1 MKKILFGLIAL
12 GALTACEED
21 YSKYAAPQ
29 AYGPESAVNIQM
41 EITPTNY
48 NIDMNTDENK
58 DVALFNYTTPN
69 TEIESITANV
79 ILFGDT
85 IPGYGKDGKIYVAAN
100 DVDRLVG
107 ILFGVHNATPRP
119 SHVKADVVAHVADGD
134 GAFFEQTSTVQVT
147 QASIPEYA
155 GGYTLNVNK
164 AETDAGAF
172 TKVSDGVYTIVVT
185 TEKANSSILF
195 YAVNGDTKSPVGTY
209 VEDSNDAD
217 GPLAANANAKT
228 INIEKA
234 GDWLITLDINNGTYK
249 IEENVAFT
257 DIFMTGNELGWGG
270 TWLPLTIVNSNWD
283 DTGATKGIFWIIRY
297 FQANE
302 QFKFSPK
309 AAWEGDF
316 GGNQMQVTD
325 NANAGYV
332 DDGTNCKVANAGW
345 YQLTVRPKEKTLVI
359 EQPKVYL
366 CGDIVAGG
374 WGAAIPDEANRF
386 TTPTVADGEFVSPA
400 FTNNGNV
407 RMFTL
412 IEGVDWW
419 RSEYNIFGTNIV
431 IRTEGDQEG
440 VWQEAGKHAYLNFTT
455 MTGRFE

>member
-1 MKKILFGLIAL
+1 M
-12 GALTACEED
+12 
-21 YSKYAAPQ
+21 
-29 AYGPESAVNIQM
+29 
-41 EITPTNY
+41 
-48 NIDMNTDENK
+48 
-58 DVALFNYTTPN
+58 
-69 TEIESITANV
+69 
-79 ILFGDT
+79 
-85 IPGYGKDGKIYVAAN
+85 
-100 DVDRLVG
+100 
-107 ILFGVHNATPRP
+107 
-119 SHVKADVVAHVADGD
+119 
-134 GAFFEQTSTVQVT
+134 
-147 QASIPEYA
+147 
-155 GGYTLNVNK
+155 
-164 AETDAGAF
+164 
-172 TKVSDGVYTIVVT
+172 
-185 TEKANSSILF
+185 
-195 YAVNGDTKSPVGTY
+195 GTY

-234 GDWLITLDINNGTYK
+234 GDWLITLNVNEGTYK

-270 TWLPLTIVNSNWD
+270 TWLPLNIVNSNWD

>member
-107 ILFGVHNATPRP
+107 ILFRVHNATPRP
-119 SHVKADVVAHVADGD
+119 SNVKADVVAHTADGD

-155 GGYTLNVNK
+155 GGYTLTVNN
-164 AETDAGAF
+164 ADAGAF

-195 YAVNGDTKSPVGTY
+195 NAVNGDTKSPVGTY

-234 GDWLITLDINNGTYK
+234 GDWLITLDLNNGVYK
-249 IEENVAFT
+249 VEKNLDELWYAGDANGWGFSPLADRGNGWFEGYYYINKPDYSSTWGFKFPTANNWDEPQYGWSDAGKDRIALGGGNLDLPDGYDSGFYRIKASKKEGRYELMLISVISIIGSATGDPNWGT
-257 DIFMTGNELGWGG
+257 DIDMTYDTSDRCWKVTADFVQGEFKFRANHDWSLSWGG
-270 TWLPLTIVNSNWD
+270 AE
-283 DTGATKGIFWIIRY
+283 TGMTM
-297 FQANE
+297 
-302 QFKFSPK
+302 
-309 AAWEGDF
+309 D
-316 GGNQMQVTD
+316 
-325 NANAGYV
+325 
-332 DDGTNCKVANAGW
+332 
-345 YQLTVRPKEKTLVI
+345 
-359 EQPKVYL
+359 
-366 CGDIVAGG
+366 GG
-374 WGAAIPDEANRF
+374 WNLGFPE
-386 TTPTVADGEFVSPA
+386 TGTYTVKFHPEC
-400 FTNNGNV
+400 NGHGWWS
-407 RMFTL
+407 
-412 IEGVDWW
+412 IE
-419 RSEYNIFGTNIV
+419 R
-431 IRTEGDQEG
+431 
-440 VWQEAGKHAYLNFTT
+440 
-455 MTGRFE
+455 